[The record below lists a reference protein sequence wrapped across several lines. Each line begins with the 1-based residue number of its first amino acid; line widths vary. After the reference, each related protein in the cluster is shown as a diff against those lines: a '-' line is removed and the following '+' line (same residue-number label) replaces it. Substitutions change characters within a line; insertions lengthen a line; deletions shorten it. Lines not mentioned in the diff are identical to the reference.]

1 MRATGRFGI
10 LTWLA
15 LLLAFHV
22 SAQSTQPT
30 LERAMTFIANTLNS
44 RGTVSWDTTIAD
56 MAGAKYTTT
65 NSLADV
71 NADPSTCSLAWTNIK
86 IESHDKT
93 VDTYLVQLQA
103 VSGVD
108 VQSYSRIMASQS
120 EWKSRVSPETY
131 LVEIKTRTA
140 IRGQRL
146 SYQKDKL
153 KTKASLP
160 NNREGKIRF
169 ADEQTATRVADAIRQ
184 AAGLCGAT
192 SAP

>member
-1 MRATGRFGI
+1 MRTTERFGI
-10 LTWLA
+10 LLWLT

-22 SAQSTQPT
+22 SAQGTQPT
-30 LERAMTFIANTLNS
+30 LEPTMTFIANTLNS
-44 RGTVSWDTTIAD
+44 RGTVSWDTTVAD

-103 VSGVD
+103 VSGVE
-108 VQSYSRIMASQS
+108 VKSYSRIMASQS

-140 IRGQRL
+140 IHGQRL

-153 KTKASLP
+153 KSKASLP
-160 NNREGKIRF
+160 NDHEAKIRF
-169 ADEQTATRVADAIRQ
+169 ADEQTATKVADAIRQ
-184 AAGLCGAT
+184 AAVLCGAT